1 MLGCAYDEPA
11 MRHTPAPAVEVY
23 VRHVRGSSCR
33 DARQPRTCCSC
44 TCGRWSATE
53 RSATQ
58 EFVSKKTDCD
68 TRGGVRVN
76 FASRKSV
83 LQSRGGQRLSALPMS
98 SCESRPP
105 QEPEAS
111 DPRCR
116 RLCSTGGVSNCFND
130 LTLCDG
136 IWHHASCGCG
146 IAPVSLLCGEWQDIS
161 ALESGLVR
169 AKLELLD

>member
-1 MLGCAYDEPA
+1 M
-11 MRHTPAPAVEVY
+11 
-23 VRHVRGSSCR
+23 
-33 DARQPRTCCSC
+33 
-44 TCGRWSATE
+44 
-53 RSATQ
+53 
-58 EFVSKKTDCD
+58 TDCD

-83 LQSRGGQRLSALPMS
+83 LQSRGGQRLPALPMR